1 MSPQENSLPIWTSY
15 KVILHFQGTRYNVEK
30 RVIHTFQWE
39 YAKFIN
45 GSSGHWKIWKY
56 YFECIII
63 ALYRKYVL
71 IGWPGWLEKGFFKEI
86 DFLLFGILDTMKRDT
101 NVTRKT
107 GQKQPYFTPFCTVE
121 LILKPHIEIL
131 DNLWYQTI
139 LLGYLIG
146 LRANL
151 IVMANWKSLYCPSA
165 WLKSNY
171 VYTNLLLPLP
181 KSIRLDLHFNI
192 LVSL

>member
-1 MSPQENSLPIWTSY
+1 
-15 KVILHFQGTRYNVEK
+15 
-30 RVIHTFQWE
+30 
-39 YAKFIN
+39 
-45 GSSGHWKIWKY
+45 
-56 YFECIII
+56 
-63 ALYRKYVL
+63 
-71 IGWPGWLEKGFFKEI
+71 
-86 DFLLFGILDTMKRDT
+86 MKRDT

-151 IVMANWKSLYCPSA
+151 IVMGNWKSLYCPSA
-165 WLKSNY
+165 SLLSNY
-171 VYTNLLLPLP
+171 VNNFFLLLKTRKRKDRRAERKRERITFPTTEERREKGNNL
-181 KSIRLDLHFNI
+181 
-192 LVSL
+192 

>member
-1 MSPQENSLPIWTSY
+1 
-15 KVILHFQGTRYNVEK
+15 
-30 RVIHTFQWE
+30 
-39 YAKFIN
+39 
-45 GSSGHWKIWKY
+45 
-56 YFECIII
+56 
-63 ALYRKYVL
+63 
-71 IGWPGWLEKGFFKEI
+71 
-86 DFLLFGILDTMKRDT
+86 MKRDT

-151 IVMANWKSLYCPSA
+151 IVMGNWKSLYCPSA
-165 WLKSNY
+165 WLFSNY
-171 VYTNLLLPLP
+171 VRSKSSVQFGWIIFRSSLARQIEDVRLLATDAFA
-181 KSIRLDLHFNI
+181 KRQTDRQKDRLTDRWKDSVKHKDG
-192 LVSL
+192 

>member
-1 MSPQENSLPIWTSY
+1 
-15 KVILHFQGTRYNVEK
+15 
-30 RVIHTFQWE
+30 
-39 YAKFIN
+39 
-45 GSSGHWKIWKY
+45 
-56 YFECIII
+56 
-63 ALYRKYVL
+63 
-71 IGWPGWLEKGFFKEI
+71 
-86 DFLLFGILDTMKRDT
+86 MKRDT

-151 IVMANWKSLYCPSA
+151 IVMGNWKSLYCPSA
-165 WLKSNY
+165 WLFSNY
-171 VYTNLLLPLP
+171 VIDDSHSRPYGG
-181 KSIRLDLHFNI
+181 
-192 LVSL
+192 SLGQTSTSENTESPS

>member
-1 MSPQENSLPIWTSY
+1 
-15 KVILHFQGTRYNVEK
+15 
-30 RVIHTFQWE
+30 
-39 YAKFIN
+39 
-45 GSSGHWKIWKY
+45 
-56 YFECIII
+56 
-63 ALYRKYVL
+63 
-71 IGWPGWLEKGFFKEI
+71 
-86 DFLLFGILDTMKRDT
+86 MKRDT

-151 IVMANWKSLYCPSA
+151 IVMGNWKSLYCPSA
-165 WLKSNY
+165 WLFSNY
-171 VYTNLLLPLP
+171 VNKKPAEAGRRKRKLRVLTITPAREAQTRKNFGKY
-181 KSIRLDLHFNI
+181 I
-192 LVSL
+192 LVTFVD